1 MNNIICGILKTRK
14 KFYFSFNTG
23 TKILTIQPSK
33 MSEFPSFISQ
43 NDFDD
48 FSLSKERMNISGET
62 NSRNYIE
69 FIDVK
74 FSSIGRGCFQAWV
87 PAYIIGKAN
96 ALSFIPKP
104 TSIKHISFKGECIDR
119 FMTSKQTVSDDWD
132 YRNNKLQINIDYG
145 KDKIKKFNY
154 NNLEFSLVPGWNMI
168 SAQKD
173 VNLLLTMQTTLN
185 IKSKKKMNVKAII
198 ELYKKVEKL
207 FSFICYRQHVNFD
220 SIILTQIEP
229 VIFDKVPEDTAIN
242 FELHVS
248 SDDNKYDL
256 PNVGQHMILRDYS
269 VNNIPSLI
277 KCLEEDEHMLLSFP
291 NNSLK
296 ANIIDNNKYISISSA
311 FESEFDLL
319 YPNFKS
325 NKNKNYNTAKINTI
339 NFLSEQATNKQN
351 NAQTRKYY
359 NDFVKYIEDFE
370 GRLEEQISYIFQI
383 YSYIVEPEINYFK
396 SEYHDMNF
404 DKASLSKAFANK
416 RNNLSHGVKL
426 EKFKILEIVS
436 YSIVRKI
443 NYAMILE
450 RSGFN
455 KEQIHEII
463 NQIF

>member
-1 MNNIICGILKTRK
+1 MNNIICGILKARK

-220 SIILTQIEP
+220 SI
-229 VIFDKVPEDTAIN
+229 N
-242 FELHVS
+242 
-248 SDDNKYDL
+248 
-256 PNVGQHMILRDYS
+256 
-269 VNNIPSLI
+269 
-277 KCLEEDEHMLLSFP
+277 
-291 NNSLK
+291 
-296 ANIIDNNKYISISSA
+296 
-311 FESEFDLL
+311 
-319 YPNFKS
+319 
-325 NKNKNYNTAKINTI
+325 INTNRTS
-339 NFLSEQATNKQN
+339 NF
-351 NAQTRKYY
+351 
-359 NDFVKYIEDFE
+359 
-370 GRLEEQISYIFQI
+370 
-383 YSYIVEPEINYFK
+383 
-396 SEYHDMNF
+396 
-404 DKASLSKAFANK
+404 
-416 RNNLSHGVKL
+416 
-426 EKFKILEIVS
+426 
-436 YSIVRKI
+436 
-443 NYAMILE
+443 
-450 RSGFN
+450 
-455 KEQIHEII
+455 
-463 NQIF
+463 

>member
-1 MNNIICGILKTRK
+1 MNNIICGILKARK

-119 FMTSKQTVSDDWD
+119 FMTSKQTVSDDCD

-359 NDFVKYIEDFE
+359 NEFVKYIEDFE

-404 DKASLSKAFANK
+404 DKASLSKAFADK

-436 YSIVRKI
+436 YSIVKKI

>member
-1 MNNIICGILKTRK
+1 MNNIICGILKARK

-33 MSEFPSFISQ
+33 LSEFPSFISQ

>member
-1 MNNIICGILKTRK
+1 MNNIICGILKARK

-119 FMTSKQTVSDDWD
+119 FMTSKQTVSDDCD

-404 DKASLSKAFANK
+404 DKASLSKAFADK

>member
-1 MNNIICGILKTRK
+1 MNNIICGILKARK

-207 FSFICYRQHVNFD
+207 FSFIYYRQHVNFD

-443 NYAMILE
+443 NYAMILA

>member
-1 MNNIICGILKTRK
+1 MNNIICGILKARK

>member
-1 MNNIICGILKTRK
+1 MNNIICGILKARK

-119 FMTSKQTVSDDWD
+119 FMTSKQTVSDDCD

-404 DKASLSKAFANK
+404 DKASLSKAFADK

-436 YSIVRKI
+436 YSIVKKI

>member
-1 MNNIICGILKTRK
+1 MNNIICGILKARK

-69 FIDVK
+69 FIDAK

-173 VNLLLTMQTTLN
+173 VNLFLTMQTTLN

>member
-1 MNNIICGILKTRK
+1 LNNIICGILKARK

-33 MSEFPSFISQ
+33 MSEFPSFIPQ

-69 FIDVK
+69 FIDAK

-173 VNLLLTMQTTLN
+173 VNLFLTMQTTLN

-291 NNSLK
+291 NNSLN

-404 DKASLSKAFANK
+404 DKVSLPKAFADK

>member
-1 MNNIICGILKTRK
+1 MNNIICGILKARK

-359 NDFVKYIEDFE
+359 NDFFKYIEDFE

-404 DKASLSKAFANK
+404 DKVSLSKAFANK

-450 RSGFN
+450 HSGFN

>member
-1 MNNIICGILKTRK
+1 MNNIICGILKARK

-229 VIFDKVPEDTAIN
+229 VIFDKVPEDTTIN

>member
-1 MNNIICGILKTRK
+1 MNNIICGILKARK

-404 DKASLSKAFANK
+404 DKASLSKAFADK

>member
-1 MNNIICGILKTRK
+1 MNNIICGILKARK

-229 VIFDKVPEDTAIN
+229 VIFDKVPEDTTIN

-383 YSYIVEPEINYFK
+383 YSYIVEQEINYFK

>member
-1 MNNIICGILKTRK
+1 MNNIICGILKARK
-14 KFYFSFNTG
+14 KIYFSFNTG

-33 MSEFPSFISQ
+33 MSEFPSFIPQ

-296 ANIIDNNKYISISSA
+296 ANIIDNKDWNWFVGFNIGK
-311 FESEFDLL
+311 
-319 YPNFKS
+319 
-325 NKNKNYNTAKINTI
+325 NKNKITDIDAEYVSYPGSSYLGNTVI
-339 NFLSEQATNKQN
+339 Q
-351 NAQTRKYY
+351 
-359 NDFVKYIEDFE
+359 E
-370 GRLEEQISYIFQI
+370 GKSLGLIYGYKTDGIFQTQEEVNR
-383 YSYIVEPEINYFK
+383 YEALNPDQPYQEAYGRKTMPGDLKYVDLSGDGYVNKVSGSTE
-396 SEYHDMNF
+396 
-404 DKASLSKAFANK
+404 DKTVI
-416 RNNLSHGVKL
+416 GVPGP
-426 EKFKILEIVS
+426 ILREDLLPVCPG
-436 YSIVRKI
+436 KD
-443 NYAMILE
+443 
-450 RSGFN
+450 
-455 KEQIHEII
+455 
-463 NQIF
+463 

>member
-1 MNNIICGILKTRK
+1 MNNIICGILKARK

-33 MSEFPSFISQ
+33 MSEFPSFIPQ

-69 FIDVK
+69 FIDAK

-173 VNLLLTMQTTLN
+173 VNLFLTMQTTLN

-291 NNSLK
+291 NNSLN

-404 DKASLSKAFANK
+404 DKVSLPKAFADK

>member
-1 MNNIICGILKTRK
+1 MNNIICGILKARK

-33 MSEFPSFISQ
+33 MSEFPSFIPQ

-119 FMTSKQTVSDDWD
+119 FMTSKQTVSDDCD

-404 DKASLSKAFANK
+404 DKASLSKAFADK

-443 NYAMILE
+443 NYAMILG

>member
-1 MNNIICGILKTRK
+1 MNNTICGILKARK

-33 MSEFPSFISQ
+33 MSEFPSFIAQ
-43 NDFDD
+43 DDFDD
-48 FSLSKERMNISGET
+48 FSLSKERINISGET
-62 NSRNYIE
+62 NNRNYIE
-69 FIDVK
+69 FINVK

-96 ALSFIPKP
+96 ALSSIPKP
-104 TSIKHISFKGECIDR
+104 TSIKYISFKGECIDR
-119 FMTSKQTVSDDWD
+119 FMTSKRTVSDDWD
-132 YRNNKLQINIDYG
+132 YRNNKLQINVDYG
-145 KDKIKKFNY
+145 KDKIKKFKY

-173 VNLLLTMQTTLN
+173 ANLLLTMQTTLN
-185 IKSKKKMNVKAII
+185 IKSKKKMNVKTII
-198 ELYKKVEKL
+198 EIYKKVEKL

-229 VIFDKVPEDTAIN
+229 VIFDKVPEDTTIN
-242 FELHVS
+242 FELYIS

-256 PNVGQHMILRDYS
+256 PKVGRHMILHDHYI
-269 VNNIPSLI
+269 NNIPSLI

-296 ANIIDNNKYISISSA
+296 ANIIDNNKYICISSA
-311 FESEFDLL
+311 FESEFDIL

-325 NKNKNYNTAKINTI
+325 NKNENYNTAKINTI
-339 NFLSEQATNKQN
+339 KFLSEQATNKQN

-396 SEYHDMNF
+396 SEYPGMNF
-404 DKASLSKAFANK
+404 DKTSLSKAFADK
-416 RNNLSHGVKL
+416 RNNLSHGAKL
-426 EKFKILEIVS
+426 EKFKTLEVAS

-455 KEQIHEII
+455 KEQIQEII

>member
-1 MNNIICGILKTRK
+1 MNNIICGILKARK

-119 FMTSKQTVSDDWD
+119 FMTSKQTVSDDCD

-185 IKSKKKMNVKAII
+185 IKSKKKMKVKAII

-359 NDFVKYIEDFE
+359 NEFVKYIEDFE
-370 GRLEEQISYIFQI
+370 GRVEEQISYIFQI

-404 DKASLSKAFANK
+404 DKASLSKAFADK

-436 YSIVRKI
+436 YSIVKKI

>member
-1 MNNIICGILKTRK
+1 MNNIICGILKARK

-96 ALSFIPKP
+96 ALSFILKP

-119 FMTSKQTVSDDWD
+119 FMTSKQTVSDDCD

-404 DKASLSKAFANK
+404 DKASLSKAFADK

>member
-1 MNNIICGILKTRK
+1 MNNIICGILKARK

-119 FMTSKQTVSDDWD
+119 FMTSKQTVSDDCD

-256 PNVGQHMILRDYS
+256 PNVGQHMILRDYY

-404 DKASLSKAFANK
+404 DKASLSKAFADK

>member
-1 MNNIICGILKTRK
+1 MNNIICGILKARK

-359 NDFVKYIEDFE
+359 NNFVKYIEDFE

>member
-1 MNNIICGILKTRK
+1 MNNIICGILKARK

-33 MSEFPSFISQ
+33 MSEFPSFIPQ

-119 FMTSKQTVSDDWD
+119 FMTSKQTVSDDCD

-404 DKASLSKAFANK
+404 DKASLSKAFADK

>member
-1 MNNIICGILKTRK
+1 MNNIICGILKARK

-119 FMTSKQTVSDDWD
+119 FMTSKQTVSDDCD

-229 VIFDKVPEDTAIN
+229 VSFDKVPEDTAIN

-404 DKASLSKAFANK
+404 DKASLSKAFADK